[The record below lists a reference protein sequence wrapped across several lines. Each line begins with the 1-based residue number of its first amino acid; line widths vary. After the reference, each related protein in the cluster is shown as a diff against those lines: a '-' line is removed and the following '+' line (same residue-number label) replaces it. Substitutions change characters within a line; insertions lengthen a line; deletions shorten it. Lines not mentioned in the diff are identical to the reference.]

1 MIDKNRQF
9 WGRLMK
15 WRSECYSRFGAI
27 SEIPLA
33 TYEEELR
40 QCLNGRTRLL
50 DVGAGA
56 HKPLKSYVEKAGLAY
71 CCLDTDPDG
80 EFNYR
85 SFDDIPANESFD
97 IITANQV
104 IEHMGVDEAF
114 DCVRNIFLKLL
125 PQGLFFATVPNA
137 AHPVRQR
144 DCTHITPWPANDLY
158 SLLRSAG
165 FEVKSLKRYNKYPL
179 TDDPF
184 KRWIVETICQEFRM
198 DWCDSLLIIGEKE

>member
-1 MIDKNRQF
+1 MIDRNRQF

-27 SEIPLA
+27 SEIPL
-33 TYEEELR
+33 TSYETELAE
-40 QCLNGRTRLL
+40 CLQGKSRLL

-56 HKPLKSYVEKAGLAY
+56 HKPIKAFVERAGVTY
-71 CCLDTDPDG
+71 FCLDTDPDG
-80 EFNYR
+80 EFDYR
-85 SFDDIPANESFD
+85 SFDEIPESQTFD
-97 IITANQV
+97 VVVANQV

-114 DCVRNIFLKLL
+114 DYVYNIFLKLVTG
-125 PQGLFFATVPNA
+125 GLFFATVPNA

-144 DCTHITPWPANDLY
+144 DCTHITPWPSNDLY

-165 FEVKSLKRYNKYPL
+165 FEILRLRRYNKYPL

-184 KRWIVETICQEFRM
+184 KRWIVETICQEFRI
-198 DWCDSLLIIGEKE
+198 DWCDSILITGQKG